1 MPTILNSALSLPP
14 ATRTLTIALVSCT
27 LLFTLLRLSVSP
39 KDLKTLLGATGDSS
53 LLFPWLVLVP
63 GNVLYAP
70 WTLLVSSFVEV
81 NLIEFLISILTLPL
95 AARYLERVWGAAE
108 LLKFVAAVVV
118 VSNVIAVF
126 VNIIESIALGD
137 RALFLYG
144 MSYHGLSALQVGFLV
159 AFTQLIPEHQVQV
172 FGGLFHMRVKSL
184 PMLYVTFSNIV
195 CVLGYQSPYILV
207 QFGWLVSWFY
217 LRFFKYNDG
226 VDFRGDRSE
235 TFAFHNWFPPLIQK
249 YVQRLAGFAFSLAV
263 RFKVLPSWGIDVE
276 SGSSVL
282 GNGVTGA
289 GGASYTPV
297 PGGQRAEAERRRQ
310 LALEALDRRM
320 AAPPTTPASTVLGG
334 GATSSTSPVLGSG
347 LTMSSSSGAGA
358 GARPTTPGGD
368 AKDAAGVT
376 ATGDKAT

>member
-1 MPTILNSALSLPP
+1 
-14 ATRTLTIALVSCT
+14 
-27 LLFTLLRLSVSP
+27 
-39 KDLKTLLGATGDSS
+39 
-53 LLFPWLVLVP
+53 
-63 GNVLYAP
+63 
-70 WTLLVSSFVEV
+70 
-81 NLIEFLISILTLPL
+81 
-95 AARYLERVWGAAE
+95 
-108 LLKFVAAVVV
+108 
-118 VSNVIAVF
+118 
-126 VNIIESIALGD
+126 
-137 RALFLYG
+137 
-144 MSYHGLSALQVGFLV
+144 MS
-159 AFTQLIPEHQVQV
+159 
-172 FGGLFHMRVKSL
+172 R
-184 PMLYVTFSNIV
+184 
-195 CVLGYQSPYILV
+195 
-207 QFGWLVSWFY
+207 
-217 LRFFKYNDG
+217 R
-226 VDFRGDRSE
+226 
-235 TFAFHNWFPPLIQK
+235 K

-297 PGGQRAEAERRRQ
+297 PGGQRAEAERRRSVSLSDQWHSSNLGLTLHAPRDLVVLANFAGGTDSPTPRTDRQ

-347 LTMSSSSGAGA
+347 PTMSSSSGAGA

>member
-1 MPTILNSALSLPP
+1 MPTLLSTAVSLPP
-14 ATRTLTIALVSCT
+14 ATRALTGLLVACT

-39 KDLKTLLGATGDSS
+39 KDLRNLVGAAGGDSS

-63 GNVLYAP
+63 GNVGWAP

-81 NLIEFLISILTLPL
+81 NLIEFLISALTLPL

-108 LLKFVAAVVV
+108 LVKFVVAVVV
-118 VSNVIAVF
+118 VSNVIAVA
-126 VNIIESIALGD
+126 VNIIEATVLRD
-137 RALFLYG
+137 KALFLYG

-217 LRFFKYNDG
+217 LRFFKYNEG

-235 TFAFHNWFPPLIQK
+235 TFAFHNWFPPFVQK
-249 YVQRLAGFAFSLAV
+249 YVARAANFVFLLAV
-263 RFKVLPSWGIDVE
+263 RFKVLPSWGTDVE
-276 SGSSVL
+276 SGSL
-282 GNGVTGA
+282 GGA
-289 GGASYTPV
+289 GSSPLGVGGGAYTPV

-320 AAPPTTPASTVLGG
+320 AAPPPNNTPATAASTSTPPTATASTVADAGTKDGTSPAAVGG
-334 GATSSTSPVLGSG
+334 G
-347 LTMSSSSGAGA
+347 
-358 GARPTTPGGD
+358 GG
-368 AKDAAGVT
+368 G
-376 ATGDKAT
+376 GDKAI